1 MSKPIHFFFSIF
13 SPEFND
19 GLKQRFAC
27 SSEVE
32 KSDWI
37 DAIKMASYE
46 KIRAKMHD
54 LREQIEKKRGNRQD
68 VDVEVARVQEGK
80 EIGDLITF

>member
-1 MSKPIHFFFSIF
+1 M
-13 SPEFND
+13 
-19 GLKQRFAC
+19 KQRFSC
-27 SSEVE
+27 NSETE

-68 VDVEVARVQEGK
+68 VDVEVIRVKEGK
-80 EIGDLITF
+80 EIGDLIQF